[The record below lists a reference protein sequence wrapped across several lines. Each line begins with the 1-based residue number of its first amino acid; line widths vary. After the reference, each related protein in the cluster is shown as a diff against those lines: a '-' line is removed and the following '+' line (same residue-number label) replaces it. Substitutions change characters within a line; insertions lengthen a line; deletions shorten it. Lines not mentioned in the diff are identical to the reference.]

1 MSSNRFS
8 KSPTLIEP
16 GVQYFLNEALKR
28 ADVVS
33 DKVLR
38 EYIFDYQDEEG
49 CLACEG

>member
-1 MSSNRFS
+1 MRAW
-8 KSPTLIEP
+8 KKGMKTL
-16 GVQYFLNEALKR
+16 YYLRSEALKR
-28 ADVVS
+28 ADVIS